1 MSGPLAEGRRPP
13 LRVAVLVLEHA
24 SLLTLGSTL
33 DPLRCANRH
42 LGYEA
47 FRWTI
52 VSPGLSEV
60 ALTCGFTIPA
70 VPDLAA
76 AEGADLLLVIA
87 GFRIGEVATRATIQ
101 TIQRISGGIG
111 TIGAVD
117 AGAWVLAKA
126 GLLDG
131 YRATTHWEDL
141 EDFAASFPE
150 VTVVPD
156 RYVVSRN
163 RITAGGAAPAF
174 DMMVGLIR
182 ARHGAQVALEVAS
195 SFITTVLSP
204 SEPQLQVRRGE
215 PGVDARVA
223 RAASLMESRIDSP
236 LAVADVARAV
246 GLTARRLEA
255 LFRAAYGVT
264 PGAFFLEMR
273 LQAAKRMIVDTR
285 HPLAFIALRSG
296 FSSPASFSRAFGQRF
311 GESPSA
317 FRGKHAGH
325 SGYVA

>member
-1 MSGPLAEGRRPP
+1 MSARAGGGQRQALQ
-13 LRVAVLVLEHA
+13 VAVLVLEHA
-24 SLLTLGSTL
+24 SLLSLASTL

-52 VSPGLSEV
+52 ISPGRTEV
-60 ALTCGFTIPA
+60 PLTCGFTIPA
-70 VPDLAA
+70 VSDVAA

-87 GFRIGEVATRATIQ
+87 GFRITEVATRPIIQ
-101 TIQRISGGIG
+101 TIQRIAGGIG

-117 AGAWVLAKA
+117 AGTWVIAKA

-131 YRATTHWEDL
+131 HKATTHWEDL
-141 EDFAASFPE
+141 EDFAASFPD

-156 RYVVSRN
+156 RFVISGN

-174 DMMVGLIR
+174 DMMTSLIR
-182 ARHGAQVALEVAS
+182 ARHGAQVALEVAA
-195 SFITTVLSP
+195 SFITTTLAST
-204 SEPQLQVRRGE
+204 EPQIQIRKGD
-215 PGVDARVA
+215 PAVDARVA
-223 RAASLMESRIDSP
+223 RAASLMERHIDNP
-236 LAVADVARAV
+236 VTMAVVARSV

-273 LQAAKRMIVDTR
+273 LQAAKRLIVDTR
-285 HPLAFIALRSG
+285 HPLAFIALRAG
-296 FSSPASFSRAFGQRF
+296 FSSAASFSRAFGLRF
-311 GESPSA
+311 AESPSA
-317 FRGKHAGH
+317 FRRKHAGH
-325 SGYVA
+325 SGYVR